1 MPGRVGGFKNER
13 ARAHFLGVYRA
24 AMAELPPVA
33 ESRDVATSFGSVR
46 VHRFGG
52 PPGRTPVI
60 LLPGRNASTPMWR
73 DNIAR
78 LQRHRPVIGIDLLG
92 EAGLSVQEKP
102 IHGPD
107 DEAQWLDEA
116 VAGLG
121 CKRVHLMGVS
131 IGGWTAT
138 NYAARRPGGADT
150 DQAATEAALISSG
163 ATHYTLR
170 KAMPLDI
177 PVLTSRCGP
186 PPRMRS
192 MATTRP
198 RSPNGQR
205 ISGRRQT
212 AQTEPRRAV
221 CY

>member
-1 MPGRVGGFKNER
+1 MPGRVGDFKNER

-52 PPGRTPVI
+52 PPDRTPVI
-60 LLPGRNASTPMWR
+60 LLPGRNASAPMWH
-73 DNIAR
+73 DNIAH

-102 IHGPD
+102 IRGPD

-121 CKRVHLMGVS
+121 CNRVHLMGVS
-131 IGGWTAT
+131 IGGWT
-138 NYAARRPGGADT
+138 
-150 DQAATEAALISSG
+150 L
-163 ATHYTLR
+163 
-170 KAMPLDI
+170 
-177 PVLTSRCGP
+177 RCGP

-192 MATTRP
+192 MASTRP